1 MTTQTVKVYQI
12 ASELGMDNEA
22 VVQKIRALG
31 IPVSNMMSK
40 VSSDVA
46 ERIKSSLQKEK
57 NDEWVEVQLDN
68 GVIKRVRK
76 PRPASAAPIP
86 APPPKVV
93 EAPVR
98 VEPKAEPVVEE
109 PPRVVEAPV
118 VVEAKSPPAKSEPV
132 VEAPVAK
139 SEPVVEAKPSA
150 PVAEAKTDAAVDA
163 KPAKKGAKK
172 GAKTDSSDEPADA
185 TPAKSEPVVEARTAA
200 EPAKVEPKS
209 EPVVEAKAPAKSEP
223 VVEVKSE
230 PVAVEAKPAK
240 SEPAAAPVVEAKA
253 PVAEPPKVEPKL
265 QSVVEATPAKS
276 EPVAPP
282 AVEAKAPVAE
292 PARVEAPVPPSTVRE
307 PESRPQPRVEAAKP
321 APAPAK
327 PAEPEVVKTGNT
339 IHTKPSLPPPAQ
351 PTTGLSYWDPVTKTV
366 VHVQRPQEVS
376 QDRLKN
382 NPSSRTGPNNRGGQR
397 PPFGQPGRPGQGGPQ
412 MGPRPVMRDHNGKPI
427 LRSRASMPPST
438 MPAAHKRVVK
448 IEGSISLQKLA
459 QQMSVKATDVLLKLM
474 ALGLKKGVNIN
485 STLDATEAALLA
497 EAFGHEVEN
506 VEVSIDEAIKAML
519 PVYKDDPADLEERAP
534 VVTVM
539 GHVDHGKTTLLDAI
553 LGMRVVDGEAGGITQ
568 KVSAYR
574 VNTKKGPV
582 VFFDT
587 PGHEA
592 FTKLRA
598 RGAETTDVAVIVVA
612 ADDGVMPTT
621 VEAINHVHQAEVP
634 IVVALNKIDKPNA
647 NPERVVDQLLEYNVI
662 AEKHGGE
669 VLVVPVSAKQ
679 KVGIDE
685 LVETLALQSEL
696 LELKANPKRPAIGTV
711 FDATLD
717 KGKGVVARMLV
728 QDGTL
733 RAGDVILSGTSFG
746 KIRAMFDDRGKAIQ
760 KAGPSTPVEVLGL
773 SEVPAAGDRFYVVS
787 DVKKVQAFIDEQK
800 SKQAKVVPS
809 TAVSNFDSVLRAH
822 LDGDQQ
828 ITVGVIIKA
837 DAPASVEA
845 LSKALTE
852 LSTEKVK
859 LQVIHSGIGGITE
872 SDVQLAAASK
882 VPSTI
887 IGFNVRPQGKT
898 SQLAESLK
906 TTIRLYDIIYNAIED
921 MKLLMVGQLKPTV
934 VEKALGKAE
943 VRQVFT
949 ITKVGTIAG
958 CMVTEGKITRSAHA
972 RLVRDSVEVWK
983 GKLASLRRFK
993 EDSKDVAQ
1001 GYECG
1006 IGLENYADLKP
1017 GDIIEAYELEEVA
1030 AQL

>member
-76 PRPASAAPIP
+76 ARPAAVTAAPARHEPERIQEPP
-86 APPPKVV
+86 AKHEPEHGKVV
-93 EAPVR
+93 EAR
-98 VEPKAEPVVEE
+98 HEPEHGKP
-109 PPRVVEAPV
+109 
-118 VVEAKSPPAKSEPV
+118 
-132 VEAPVAK
+132 
-139 SEPVVEAKPSA
+139 EPVVEAKPDPVRVAPAAVEAKPEPGKPEPAKVEPVVEAKPEPAAVEAKVEPVKVSTGVDA
-150 PVAEAKTDAAVDA
+150 RGGKKSVKKAPKPEPVAEAKPAPAKVEPVVAAPVVVDA
-163 KPAKKGAKK
+163 N
-172 GAKTDSSDEPADA
+172 SEPMKA
-185 TPAKSEPVVEARTAA
+185 EPVVEAKPEPAKLESVKA
-200 EPAKVEPKS
+200 EPAKVEP
-209 EPVVEAKAPAKSEP
+209 VI
-223 VVEVKSE
+223 EVN
-230 PVAVEAKPAK
+230 PAVEAKPT
-240 SEPAAAPVVEAKA
+240 
-253 PVAEPPKVEPKL
+253 KVEP
-265 QSVVEATPAKS
+265 VIEAKP
-276 EPVAPP
+276 EPVKP
-282 AVEAKAPVAE
+282 
-292 PARVEAPVPPSTVRE
+292 VEAPVPPTVAKE
-307 PESRPQPRVEAAKP
+307 PEPEVRAVAKVEAIKP
-321 APAPAK
+321 SAPPASAPAPAAK
-327 PAEPEVVKTGNT
+327 PEPDVVKTSNT
-339 IHTKPSLPPPAQ
+339 IHAKPSLPPP
-351 PTTGLSYWDPVTKTV
+351 PSSGVSYWDPVTKQV
-366 VHVQRPQEVS
+366 VHVSRQIEVS
-376 QDRLKN
+376 PDRLK
-382 NPSSRTGPNNRGGQR
+382 STGRVPPGRGGPSR
-397 PPFGQPGRPGQGGPQ
+397 AGVGGPPGRGGPGVRPQ
-412 MGPRPVMRDHNGKPI
+412 PVMRDQNGRPI
-427 LRSRASMPPST
+427 LRQRPSLPPT
-438 MPAAHKRVVK
+438 QPAAHKRVVK

-459 QQMSVKATDVLLKLM
+459 QQMSVKATDVLLKIM

-485 STLDATEAALLA
+485 STLDATEAALIA

-506 VEVSIDEAIKAML
+506 VEVSIDDAIKALL
-519 PVYKDDPADLEERAP
+519 PAYKDDPADIEERAP

-553 LGMRVVDGEAGGITQ
+553 LGMRVADGEAGGITQ

-598 RGAETTDVAVIVVA
+598 RGAETTDVAVLVVA

-647 NPERVVDQLLEYNVI
+647 NPDRVVDQLLEYNVI
-662 AEKHGGE
+662 AEKHGGD

-679 KVGIDE
+679 RIGIDE
-685 LVETLALQSEL
+685 LVENLALQSEI

-733 RAGDVILSGTSFG
+733 RSGDVILSGTSFG
-746 KIRAMFDDRGKAIQ
+746 KIRAMFDDRGKPIQ

-773 SEVPAAGDRFYVVS
+773 NEVPSAGDRFYVVS
-787 DVKKVQAFIDEQK
+787 DVKKVQAFVDEQK
-800 SKQAKVVPS
+800 SKQAKATPA
-809 TAVSNFDSVLRAH
+809 TAASNFDSVLRAH
-822 LDGDQQ
+822 LDGDQA

-852 LSTEKVK
+852 LSTDKVK

-887 IGFNVRPQGKT
+887 IGFNVRPQGKAA
-898 SQLAESLK
+898 QVAESLK
-906 TTIRLYDIIYNAIED
+906 ATIRLYDIIYNAIED

-949 ITKVGTIAG
+949 ISKVGTIAG
-958 CMVTEGKITRSAHA
+958 CMVTEGKILRSAKA

-993 EDSKDVAQ
+993 EDAKEVAQ
-1001 GYECG
+1001 GFECG
-1006 IGLENYADLKP
+1006 IGLENYADIKP
-1017 GDIIEAYELEEVA
+1017 GDIIEAFELEEVA

>member
-1 MTTQTVKVYQI
+1 
-12 ASELGMDNEA
+12 
-22 VVQKIRALG
+22 
-31 IPVSNMMSK
+31 
-40 VSSDVA
+40 
-46 ERIKSSLQKEK
+46 
-57 NDEWVEVQLDN
+57 
-68 GVIKRVRK
+68 
-76 PRPASAAPIP
+76 
-86 APPPKVV
+86 
-93 EAPVR
+93 
-98 VEPKAEPVVEE
+98 
-109 PPRVVEAPV
+109 
-118 VVEAKSPPAKSEPV
+118 
-132 VEAPVAK
+132 
-139 SEPVVEAKPSA
+139 
-150 PVAEAKTDAAVDA
+150 
-163 KPAKKGAKK
+163 
-172 GAKTDSSDEPADA
+172 
-185 TPAKSEPVVEARTAA
+185 
-200 EPAKVEPKS
+200 
-209 EPVVEAKAPAKSEP
+209 
-223 VVEVKSE
+223 
-230 PVAVEAKPAK
+230 
-240 SEPAAAPVVEAKA
+240 
-253 PVAEPPKVEPKL
+253 
-265 QSVVEATPAKS
+265 
-276 EPVAPP
+276 
-282 AVEAKAPVAE
+282 
-292 PARVEAPVPPSTVRE
+292 
-307 PESRPQPRVEAAKP
+307 
-321 APAPAK
+321 
-327 PAEPEVVKTGNT
+327 
-339 IHTKPSLPPPAQ
+339 
-351 PTTGLSYWDPVTKTV
+351 
-366 VHVQRPQEVS
+366 
-376 QDRLKN
+376 
-382 NPSSRTGPNNRGGQR
+382 
-397 PPFGQPGRPGQGGPQ
+397 
-412 MGPRPVMRDHNGKPI
+412 
-427 LRSRASMPPST
+427 
-438 MPAAHKRVVK
+438 
-448 IEGSISLQKLA
+448 
-459 QQMSVKATDVLLKLM
+459 
-474 ALGLKKGVNIN
+474 
-485 STLDATEAALLA
+485 
-497 EAFGHEVEN
+497 
-506 VEVSIDEAIKAML
+506 
-519 PVYKDDPADLEERAP
+519 
-534 VVTVM
+534 
-539 GHVDHGKTTLLDAI
+539 
-553 LGMRVVDGEAGGITQ
+553 MRVADGEAGGITQ

-598 RGAETTDVAVIVVA
+598 RGAETTDVAVLVVA

-647 NPERVVDQLLEYNVI
+647 NPDRVVDQLLEYNVI

-679 KVGIDE
+679 RIGIDE
-685 LVETLALQSEL
+685 LVENLALQSEI
-696 LELKANPKRPAIGTV
+696 LELKANPKRPAIGTI

-733 RAGDVILSGTSFG
+733 RSGDVILSGTSFG
-746 KIRAMFDDRGKAIQ
+746 KIRAMFDDRGKPIQ

-773 SEVPAAGDRFYVVS
+773 NEVPNAGDRFYVVS
-787 DVKKVQAFIDEQK
+787 DVKKVQAFVDEQK
-800 SKQAKVVPS
+800 SKQAKVTPA
-809 TAVSNFDSVLRAH
+809 TAASNFDSVLRAH

-887 IGFNVRPQGKT
+887 IGFNVRPQGKAA
-898 SQLAESLK
+898 QVAESLK
-906 TTIRLYDIIYNAIED
+906 ATIRLYDIIYNAIED

-958 CMVTEGKITRSAHA
+958 CMVTEGKIVRSANA

-993 EDSKDVAQ
+993 EDAKDVAQ

-1006 IGLENYADLKP
+1006 IGLENYADIKP

>member
-1 MTTQTVKVYQI
+1 MTQTVKVYQI
-12 ASELGMDNEA
+12 ASELGMDNDA

-40 VSSDVA
+40 VPTDVA
-46 ERIKSSLQKEK
+46 DRIKSSLQKEK

-76 PRPASAAPIP
+76 ARPQAAAPAP
-86 APPPKVV
+86 APAPTRSEPKSEPAPARVEVV
-93 EAPVR
+93 EAPAP
-98 VEPKAEPVVEE
+98 VEPARPVVVAEPVV
-109 PPRVVEAPV
+109 VAAP
-118 VVEAKSPPAKSEPV
+118 PPAVEPA
-132 VEAPVAK
+132 APVA
-139 SEPVVEAKPSA
+139 AK
-150 PVAEAKTDAAVDA
+150 AESKPTKT
-163 KPAKKGAKK
+163 KTKKGAK
-172 GAKTDSSDEPADA
+172 SDEGDVESTPVETAPAPVA
-185 TPAKSEPVVEARTAA
+185 AAPAVAAVAPAVEPAKAAPAKVEPPKT
-200 EPAKVEPKS
+200 EPAKVEPVSAEPVNPEPAKVEASKPTPAKIEAPAPVEPAKVDPPKS
-209 EPVVEAKAPAKSEP
+209 EPLKVEATKIEPAKIE
-223 VVEVKSE
+223 
-230 PVAVEAKPAK
+230 PAK
-240 SEPAAAPVVEAKA
+240 VDPPKAEPAA
-253 PVAEPPKVEPKL
+253 PVAAPRT
-265 QSVVEATPAKS
+265 TPAPTS
-276 EPVAPP
+276 APL
-282 AVEAKAPVAE
+282 
-292 PARVEAPVPPSTVRE
+292 PPS
-307 PESRPQPRVEAAKP
+307 
-321 APAPAK
+321 APAAAAPTAPAAAA
-327 PAEPEVVKTGNT
+327 PATRTEPEVTKTDTT
-339 IHTKPSLPPPAQ
+339 IRERVSTPPPS
-351 PTTGLSYWDPVTKTV
+351 GISYWDPVTKQV
-366 VHVQRPQEVS
+366 VNVARSVEVEAK
-376 QDRLKN
+376 RLYN
-382 NPSSRTGPNNRGGQR
+382 STTRRTPPNAPGRKPGPGQFGQR
-397 PPFGQPGRPGQGGPQ
+397 PGTLQ
-412 MGPRPVMRDHNGKPI
+412 RDANGKLVP
-427 LRSRASMPPST
+427 RARPSLPPANQT
-438 MPAAHKRVVK
+438 AAHKRVVK

-474 ALGLKKGVNIN
+474 AMGLKKGVNIN

-506 VEVSIDEAIKAML
+506 VEVSIDDAIKALL
-519 PVYKDDPADLEERAP
+519 PVFKDEPADLEDRAP

-553 LGMRVVDGEAGGITQ
+553 LGMRVADAEAGGITQ

-621 VEAINHVHQAEVP
+621 VEAINHVHQADVP

-647 NPERVVDQLLEYNVI
+647 NPTRVVNQLLEYNVI
-662 AEKHGGE
+662 AEEHGGT

-679 KVGIDE
+679 RVGIDE
-685 LVETLALQSEL
+685 LVETLALQSEI
-696 LELKANPKRPAIGTV
+696 LELKANPKKPGVGTV

-773 SEVPAAGDRFYVVS
+773 NEVPSAGDRFYVVS
-787 DVKKVQAFIDEQK
+787 DVKKVQGFVDEQK
-800 SKQAKVVPS
+800 AKHAKVTPA
-809 TAVSNFDSVLRAH
+809 TAASNFDSVLRAH
-822 LDGDQQ
+822 IEGDQA

-852 LSTEKVK
+852 LSTDKVK

-887 IGFNVRPQGKT
+887 IGFNVRPQGK
-898 SQLAESLK
+898 SAQVAEGLK

-958 CMVTEGKITRSAHA
+958 CMVTEGKITRSANA
-972 RLVRDSVEVWK
+972 RLVRDSIEVWK
-983 GKLASLRRFK
+983 GKLGSLRRFK
-993 EDSKDVAQ
+993 DDSKEVTQ
-1001 GYECG
+1001 GFECG

>member
-1 MTTQTVKVYQI
+1 MTQTVKVYQI
-12 ASELGMDNEA
+12 ASELGMDNDA

-40 VSSDVA
+40 VPPDVA
-46 ERIKSSLQKEK
+46 DRIKSSLQKEK

-76 PRPASAAPIP
+76 ARPQPAAPPVAPP
-86 APPPKVV
+86 APARSEVKSEPAPERVEVREVREVREVPAPVAAPEVHVASEPVAPPVVAPVAPPVELAAVEPVAPPAKV
-93 EAPVR
+93 EAP
-98 VEPKAEPVVEE
+98 
-109 PPRVVEAPV
+109 
-118 VVEAKSPPAKSEPV
+118 S
-132 VEAPVAK
+132 
-139 SEPVVEAKPSA
+139 AKP
-150 PVAEAKTDAAVDA
+150 KT
-163 KPAKKGAKK
+163 KKGAKPF
-172 GAKTDSSDEPADA
+172 AEEPAA
-185 TPAKSEPVVEARTAA
+185 VASKPASAPISAEPTPAPTASEPAAVEPTKPPPAAAEAPKSEPAKAEPPKTESVVEPTHPTPAPIEVNTPPVSATV
-200 EPAKVEPKS
+200 EPAKVEPVS
-209 EPVVEAKAPAKSEP
+209 I
-223 VVEVKSE
+223 
-230 PVAVEAKPAK
+230 
-240 SEPAAAPVVEAKA
+240 EPAAV
-253 PVAEPPKVEPKL
+253 
-265 QSVVEATPAKS
+265 
-276 EPVAPP
+276 
-282 AVEAKAPVAE
+282 E
-292 PARVEAPVPPSTVRE
+292 PARVEPKIEPAAPPPTAT
-307 PESRPQPRVEAAKP
+307 PRPTSGGATSSQPSATA
-321 APAPAK
+321 APAART
-327 PAEPEVVKTGNT
+327 EPEVTKTDTT
-339 IHTKPSLPPPAQ
+339 IRERVSTPPPS
-351 PTTGLSYWDPVTKTV
+351 GISYWDPVTKQV
-366 VHVQRPQEVS
+366 VNVARSVEVEAKRLYNSQTRRTPPNAQNRKPGPPGMQARTSTLQRDS
-376 QDRLKN
+376 
-382 NPSSRTGPNNRGGQR
+382 
-397 PPFGQPGRPGQGGPQ
+397 
-412 MGPRPVMRDHNGKPI
+412 NGKLIP
-427 LRSRASMPPST
+427 RARPSLPPANQ
-438 MPAAHKRVVK
+438 MAAHKRVVK

-459 QQMSVKATDVLLKLM
+459 QQMSVKSTDVLLKLM

-506 VEVSIDEAIKAML
+506 VEVSIDDAIKALL
-519 PVYKDDPADLEERAP
+519 PAYKDEPADLEDRAP

-553 LGMRVVDGEAGGITQ
+553 LGMRVADAEAGGITQ

-621 VEAINHVHQAEVP
+621 VEAINHVLQAEVP
-634 IVVALNKIDKPNA
+634 IVVALNKIDKPDA
-647 NPERVVDQLLEYNVI
+647 NPTRVVNQLLEYNVI
-662 AEKHGGE
+662 AEEHGGE
-669 VLVVPVSAKQ
+669 VLVVPVSAKLRT
-679 KVGIDE
+679 GIDE
-685 LVETLALQSEL
+685 LVENLALQSEI
-696 LELKANPKRPAIGTV
+696 LELKANSKKPGVGTV

-733 RAGDVILSGTSFG
+733 RAGDLILSGTSFG

-773 SEVPAAGDRFYVVS
+773 NEVPNAGDRFYVVS
-787 DVKKVQAFIDEQK
+787 DVKKVQAFVDEQK
-800 SKQAKVVPS
+800 AKHTKVSPA
-809 TAVSNFDSVLRAH
+809 TAASNFDSVLRAH
-822 LDGDQQ
+822 IEGDQA

-887 IGFNVRPQGKT
+887 IGFNVRPQGKAA
-898 SQLAESLK
+898 QVAEGLK

-958 CMVTEGKITRSAHA
+958 CMVTEGKITRSANA
-972 RLVRDSVEVWK
+972 RLVRDSIEVWK
-983 GKLASLRRFK
+983 GKLGSLRRIKDDVK
-993 EDSKDVAQ
+993 EVTQ
-1001 GYECG
+1001 GFECG
-1006 IGLENYADLKP
+1006 IGLENYGDIKP
-1017 GDIIEAYELEEVA
+1017 GDIVEAYELEEVA